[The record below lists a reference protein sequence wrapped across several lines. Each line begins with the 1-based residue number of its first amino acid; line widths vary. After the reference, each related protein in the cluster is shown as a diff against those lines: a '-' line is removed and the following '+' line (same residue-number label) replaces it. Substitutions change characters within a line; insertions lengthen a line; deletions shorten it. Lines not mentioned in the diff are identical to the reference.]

1 MTTFGWGTTGEEA
14 TAAFAQHIAGRTI
27 LITGVT
33 PGGLGLETARV
44 IALRDPKLVILA
56 GRSTEKL
63 QQAEEDVKKAAPNV
77 SVRQLVLDLGSLK
90 ATRIAAEEVNN
101 WSDVPSIDVV
111 INNAGIMATPYAL
124 TADGIESQFA
134 TNHVAHFLF
143 TQLLMPKIL
152 ASGSGARVVNLSSS
166 GYKGGPVRFDD
177 YNFDGGQKYEKWASY
192 GQSKSANVLYARG
205 LRERYG
211 NKGLQAYG
219 VHPGAIWTNLGHH
232 AKDDL
237 RAMGFMDEAG
247 NTVNSERLKWKTLD
261 QGVSTTIVAAFDPSI
276 ADQSG
281 AYLADCQVEET
292 QEDWMQ
298 DPEGP
303 EKLWKLSE
311 QLVGQEFP
319 APA

>member
-1 MTTFGWGTTGEEA
+1 MSTFGFETTGEEA
-14 TAAFAQHIAGRTI
+14 TAAFAQHIKGRTI

-63 QQAEEDVKKAAPNV
+63 QQAEEEVKKAAPEV
-77 SVRQLVLDLGSLK
+77 AVRQLVLDLGNLK
-90 ATRIAAEEVNN
+90 AVRKAVEEVSG
-101 WSDVPSIDVV
+101 WSDVSSIDVV

-124 TADGIESQFA
+124 TSDGIESQFA
-134 TNHVAHFLF
+134 TNHIAHFLF
-143 TQLLMPKIL
+143 TQLIMPKIL
-152 ASGSGARVVNLSSS
+152 ASTSGARVVNLSSS

-177 YNFDGGQKYEKWASY
+177 YNFEDGKSYDKWVSY

-205 LRERYG
+205 LKERYG
-211 NKGLQAYG
+211 GKGLRAYG
-219 VHPGAIWTNLGHH
+219 VHPGGIWTNLGLH

-247 NTVNSERLKWKTLD
+247 NTVNTERLKWKTLE

-276 ADQSG
+276 ADQNG
-281 AYLADCQVEET
+281 AYLADCQIEDTPEE
-292 QEDWMQ
+292 WMQ

-303 EKLWKLSE
+303 EKLWRLSE
-311 QLVGQEFP
+311 RLVGQEFP